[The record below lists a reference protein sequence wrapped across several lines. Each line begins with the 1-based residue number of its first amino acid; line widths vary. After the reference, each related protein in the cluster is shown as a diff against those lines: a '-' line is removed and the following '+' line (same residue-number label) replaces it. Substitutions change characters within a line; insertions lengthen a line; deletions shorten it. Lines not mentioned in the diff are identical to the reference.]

1 MLKKIIKYINISEEI
16 GYGNFEIYYG
26 TYLYDILITI
36 YKDDLDDY
44 YAKIPFH
51 LINDENLKAI
61 AILNELLKMS
71 MKELINTLR
80 GDIFKIYDRMLTVI
94 IICLIIFFFGIGIYF
109 LVFQILDIYKKNQL
123 INTTRR
129 MLRIIPKDILYKLIL
144 EGK

>member
-1 MLKKIIKYINISEEI
+1 MVTLAY
-16 GYGNFEIYYG
+16 
-26 TYLYDILITI
+26 
-36 YKDDLDDY
+36 
-44 YAKIPFH
+44 
-51 LINDENLKAI
+51 
-61 AILNELLKMS
+61 LNEVLKMS
-71 MKELINTLR
+71 IKELINTLR

-94 IICLIIFFFGIGIYF
+94 IICMVIFFFEIGIYF